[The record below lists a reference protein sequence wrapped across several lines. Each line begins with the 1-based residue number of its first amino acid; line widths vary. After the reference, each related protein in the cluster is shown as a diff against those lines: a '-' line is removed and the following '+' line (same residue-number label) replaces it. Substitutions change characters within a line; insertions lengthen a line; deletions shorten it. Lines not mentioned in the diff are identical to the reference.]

1 MARKQRPSHLDDP
14 PAVSSS
20 TEEEEVETFS
30 DDEDEDE
37 QEEEGGGGQ
46 EEVEEEEG
54 EQSSS
59 EEEEEEEEEE
69 EAEAA
74 KIESLPS
81 TPPVK
86 PHHPSSSGPME
97 PESTPVKATQARS
110 TRSSTIKNKKRP
122 NSETETTL
130 SKSKSKRVKKKD
142 ADPEPKSQGGGGEE
156 KKLFQRLWSDDNEIE
171 LLKGM
176 LDYRAIHDSDPATD
190 AAAFYEFV
198 KESLHVEVTK
208 AQLVD
213 KMRRLRKKYRNNAGR
228 AKKGKEPPFSKLHD
242 RKTYE
247 LSNKIWGCADGVSV
261 SVSVSGRC
269 LNGMLSFNKDVM
281 VLDETLIKRGLEL
294 IGEQKR
300 LELEE
305 RWKRVELAE
314 LQMYVTR
321 AELIRDQASWIL
333 EAYKGH

>member
-1 MARKQRPSHLDDP
+1 MAQRRRPSHLDDP

-20 TEEEEVETFS
+20 TEEEETFS
-30 DDEDEDE
+30 DDDEEE
-37 QEEEGGGGQ
+37 QEEE
-46 EEVEEEEG
+46 EEDQEEG

-59 EEEEEEEEEE
+59 EEDEEQ
-69 EAEAA
+69 AEAA

-81 TPPVK
+81 APLVK
-86 PHHPSSSGPME
+86 PHSSSSGSETKPME

-110 TRSSTIKNKKRP
+110 TRSSTMKKKRS
-122 NSETETTL
+122 NSETETTP
-130 SKSKSKRVKKKD
+130 SKRVKKKD
-142 ADPEPKSQGGGGEE
+142 PDPEPKSQGGGGGEE

-176 LDYRAIHDSDPATD
+176 LDYRAIHDSDPAAD

-213 KMRRLRKKYRNNAGR
+213 KMKRLRKKYRNNAGR
-228 AKKGKEPPFSKLHD
+228 GKKGKDPSFSKPHE

-247 LSNKIWGCADGVSV
+247 LSKKIWSCAAADG
-261 SVSVSGRC
+261 VSGRC
-269 LNGMLSFNKDVM
+269 LNEMLFFNKNV
-281 VLDETLIKRGLEL
+281 VLEESLIKKGLEL
-294 IGEQKR
+294 IGQQKR

-305 RWKRVELAE
+305 RWKRVELAA
-314 LQMYVTR
+314 LQLYVTR
-321 AELIRDQASWIL
+321 TELLRDQASLIL
-333 EAYKGH
+333 EAFKGH